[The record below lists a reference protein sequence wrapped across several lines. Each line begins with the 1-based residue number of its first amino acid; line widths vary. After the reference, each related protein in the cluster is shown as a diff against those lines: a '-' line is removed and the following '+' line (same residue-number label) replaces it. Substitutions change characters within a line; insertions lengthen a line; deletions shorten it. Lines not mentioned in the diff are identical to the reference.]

1 MLQDHALLIQN
12 ATIQFRK
19 LHEEHQEA
27 YQTWDQE
34 SKERV
39 NKIMNATFSKSEE
52 YLKEC
57 LNSAIQQK
65 EDIEIILID
74 NASSKNCSLVLQEYK
89 NSNSKIKLIRFS
101 KNKGYSGACNAGIE
115 ISQGEY
121 LLFLDSDDIL
131 APQICKTIIQHLNKH
146 PSEICF
152 FPFNIIDAQ
161 TKKILSTYTCL
172 LYTSDAADE

>member
-1 MLQDHALLIQN
+1 M
-12 ATIQFRK
+12 T
-19 LHEEHQEA
+19 
-27 YQTWDQE
+27 
-34 SKERV
+34 
-39 NKIMNATFSKSEE
+39 KISIIIPVYNPQIE

-115 ISQGEY
+115 ISQ
-121 LLFLDSDDIL
+121 
-131 APQICKTIIQHLNKH
+131 
-146 PSEICF
+146 
-152 FPFNIIDAQ
+152 
-161 TKKILSTYTCL
+161 
-172 LYTSDAADE
+172 